1 MAQKFPTLQRRIGLL
16 ALGAALALG
25 GLWTMSVG
33 AQAVQSDDD
42 PLALFAE
49 TMPVF
54 SSPRCVNCHGATN
67 PATDT
72 NHEGGQVDFAK
83 DAHGDMAFDATGACL
98 ECHTA
103 APPPWRLAPRN
114 MSLVGKDTLTLCRQ
128 MRSVNGLKDPGNRQK
143 FIDHLNEDPLI
154 ALGFVGQGAI
164 GEDSAFAPITPE
176 PPPMGQ
182 GEFIA
187 AAQRWLTD
195 GNAACSSKWNGTIT
209 ETTNASE
216 SVLSRAVRTETRI
229 TITVVDSKASADVH
243 WQMTDFTDVKTREC
257 ATYVHHTFSSDA
269 TKLPVDLTI
278 VLNTPAL
285 PTGPITL
292 PEGITLPP
300 GATLPGFTLPP
311 GMTLPPGIVGVP
323 TGGPFFMYSGAL
335 VKGNHHTDLR
345 TLPGCKRVVT
355 DEAHP
360 YTMTGALIQA
370 TVDPND
376 PDHLVGE
383 NVVQDR
389 TGKTVYRWDLR
400 RGD

>member
-1 MAQKFPTLQRRIGLL
+1 
-16 ALGAALALG
+16 
-25 GLWTMSVG
+25 
-33 AQAVQSDDD
+33 
-42 PLALFAE
+42 
-49 TMPVF
+49 
-54 SSPRCVNCHGATN
+54 
-67 PATDT
+67 
-72 NHEGGQVDFAK
+72 
-83 DAHGDMAFDATGACL
+83 
-98 ECHTA
+98 
-103 APPPWRLAPRN
+103 
-114 MSLVGKDTLTLCRQ
+114 
-128 MRSVNGLKDPGNRQK
+128 
-143 FIDHLNEDPLI
+143 
-154 ALGFVGQGAI
+154 
-164 GEDSAFAPITPE
+164 
-176 PPPMGQ
+176 MGQ

-195 GNAACSSKWNGTIT
+195 GNAACSNKWNGTIT

-216 SVLSRAVRTETRI
+216 SVQIREVRTETRI
-229 TITVVDSKASADVH
+229 TITVVDSKATADVH

-257 ATYVHHTFSSDA
+257 ATYVHHTFLSDA

-345 TLPGCKRVVT
+345 TLPGCKRVVK

-360 YTMTGALIQA
+360 YNMTPCL
-370 TVDPND
+370 TVARRYRPH
-376 PDHLVGE
+376 HLGT
-383 NVVQDR
+383 VQSQSFLLCHLPSHAEHR
-389 TGKTVYRWDLR
+389 YGFPYRWHADTRPFCRAEGTCHDRQLLPMTVR
-400 RGD
+400 VLSEHDSACMTVGPTE